1 MCIANVLTSVYIS
14 ICIELFY
21 FIVCPQPLHC
31 AKVVSDATNAVRML
45 LNSTMCT
52 AGLDAVIAADEE
64 QAEKTVNSPD
74 SGHADEIAPTTPNR
88 ANASSKAADLAFN
101 HAVITALA
109 SQMASNQAADAAKA
123 LAQAEE
129 LILAADSFQ
138 HARHVLLLALQQ
150 ACYMAPEPSAA
161 AVTILKGAGAL
172 WTDVQGSAAIT
183 GPTPA
188 AVADEQGIPI
198 AAHYKSWDK
207 KAAKSH
213 AAVLQQALLVGLQHA
228 SSEKLQAL
236 PGQLVCS
243 CL

>member
-1 MCIANVLTSVYIS
+1 
-14 ICIELFY
+14 
-21 FIVCPQPLHC
+21 
-31 AKVVSDATNAVRML
+31 
-45 LNSTMCT
+45 MCT

-101 HAVITALA
+101 QAVITALA
-109 SQMASNQAADAAKA
+109 SQMASNQAADATKA

-129 LILAADSFQ
+129 LILAADSFR

-150 ACYMAPEPSAA
+150 ACYMSPEPSAA
-161 AVTILKGAGAL
+161 AVTILMGAGAL

-188 AVADEQGIPI
+188 AVADEQGVPL
-198 AAHYKSWDK
+198 AAHYKTWDK

-228 SSEKLQAL
+228 SSAKLQAL